1 MTPSTFLV
9 VDDEP
14 GIRKVLSRALARFG
28 HTVVLATT
36 GEEACQ
42 VLETNQVDV
51 VMLDLRMPSMSG
63 QTLYHAIASQWP
75 ELVGRVVVMSGDLE
89 AKDHESWLS
98 LHDLPVLPKP
108 FEIAQLLDLVTRLT
122 ESPRREANG
131 T

>member
-1 MTPSTFLV
+1 MTPLTFLV

-14 GIRKVLSRALARFG
+14 GIRNVLSRALTRFG
-28 HTVVLATT
+28 HSVVLATT

-42 VLETNQVDV
+42 VLESSPVDV
-51 VMLDLRMPSMSG
+51 VMMDLRMPSMSG

-89 AKDHESWLS
+89 AEDHDSWLS

-108 FEIAQLLDLVTRLT
+108 FDISQLLDLITQLT
-122 ESPRREANG
+122 ATPRREVNG
-131 T
+131 P

>member
-14 GIRKVLSRALARFG
+14 GIRKVLSRALTQFG

-42 VLETNQVDV
+42 VLETSQVDV

-63 QTLYHAIASQWP
+63 QTLYHAIVSQWP

-98 LHDLPVLPKP
+98 LHNLPVLPKP
-108 FEIAQLLDLVTRLT
+108 FEIAQLVDLVTRFT
-122 ESPRREANG
+122 EGPRREANG
-131 T
+131 P